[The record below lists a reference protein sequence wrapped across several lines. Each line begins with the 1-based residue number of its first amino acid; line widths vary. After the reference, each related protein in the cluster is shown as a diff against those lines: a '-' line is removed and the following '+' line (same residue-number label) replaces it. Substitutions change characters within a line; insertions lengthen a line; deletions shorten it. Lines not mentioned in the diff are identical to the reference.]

1 MKRRIDEAAFIAA
14 YDEYADAI
22 FRFCYYKVQDRERA
36 KDLMQETF
44 TRAWIYLSEGKE
56 IENLRAF
63 LYKVARNLSVNEL
76 VRSKALSMDELAEGG
91 FDPRDATSRTPEEE
105 SQIKELLSAIDTLEP
120 DDRDLLIMR
129 YVDDMQVKEIAA
141 ILDSAPNTISVRIH
155 RALDRLRSALH
166 LP

>member
-44 TRAWIYLSEGKE
+44 TRAWVYLSEGKE

-76 VRSKALSMDELAEGG
+76 VRSKPLSMDELAEGG
-91 FDPRDATSRTPEEE
+91 FDPKDTASRSPEENSE
-105 SQIKELLSAIDTLEP
+105 VAELLRVIETLDPHDSE
-120 DDRDLLIMR
+120 LLIMR
-129 YVDDMQVKEIAA
+129 YVDDMPVKEIAGVLE
-141 ILDSAPNTISVRIH
+141 IAPNTVSVRIH